1 MKQDHL
7 EDYEE
12 TQEETKIKTT
22 NTAKFTD
29 FLLKEELLQ
38 SIKEFQF
45 EHPSEVQQKT
55 IPKAILNV
63 DILCQAKS
71 GMGKTAVFVI
81 STLQQLNYIE
91 NEIQILVLV
100 NTKEMAHQIYK
111 EYERFIK
118 NLENVKVDYFSG
130 GNPIH
135 EDVEKLRVYPTI
147 FIGTPG
153 RTLDL
158 LKRKE
163 ISLRHVKHFV
173 LDEADHQLQDLSS
186 RWIVQQIFMSTPFK
200 KQSMFFSATFN
211 DYTKEE
217 ALKFLKNPHV
227 IIIGDESNL
236 VLHGLRQFYIKVD
249 NKVSMVEKIIDSLKF
264 NQCVIFLREKSDADM
279 LERYLKKNSFPAV
292 AIHSGLQ
299 GEERIQRK
307 EDFKKLKYRILVTT
321 NLLSRGIDI
330 QDINLVINYDM
341 PENTETYLHRIG
353 RAGRFDTQGMAISF
367 IKDDKDV
374 IMLNEVQKRFEVEIK
389 EYKFD

>member
-29 FLLKEELLQ
+29 FLLKDELLQ

-118 NLENVKVDYFSG
+118 NLDNVKVDYFSG

-135 EDVEKLRVYPTI
+135 EDVEKLKVYPTI

-217 ALKFLKNPHV
+217 ALKFLKN
-227 IIIGDESNL
+227 
-236 VLHGLRQFYIKVD
+236 
-249 NKVSMVEKIIDSLKF
+249 
-264 NQCVIFLREKSDADM
+264 
-279 LERYLKKNSFPAV
+279 
-292 AIHSGLQ
+292 
-299 GEERIQRK
+299 
-307 EDFKKLKYRILVTT
+307 
-321 NLLSRGIDI
+321 
-330 QDINLVINYDM
+330 
-341 PENTETYLHRIG
+341 
-353 RAGRFDTQGMAISF
+353 
-367 IKDDKDV
+367 
-374 IMLNEVQKRFEVEIK
+374 
-389 EYKFD
+389 